1 MSIWID
7 LLFLHGH
14 FATAR
19 TMNRLLTTA
28 APEEAPSV
36 PASEATAEAAA
47 IARSTA
53 PAAEAAVIVRSSE
66 LAEADAIARSRT
78 PVTDDALSER
88 LAAPMVVH
96 PGAFTR
102 PGVFVSDPVA
112 IEWPSAPVH
121 HPLRVLGQLS

>member
-36 PASEATAEAAA
+36 PVREATAEAAA
-47 IARSTA
+47 IARST
-53 PAAEAAVIVRSSE
+53 V
-66 LAEADAIARSRT
+66 